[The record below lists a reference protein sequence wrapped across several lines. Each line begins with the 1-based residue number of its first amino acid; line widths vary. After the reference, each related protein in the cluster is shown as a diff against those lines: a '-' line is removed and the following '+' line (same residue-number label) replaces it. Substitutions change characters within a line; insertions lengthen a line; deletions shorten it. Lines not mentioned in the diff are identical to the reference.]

1 MDQAIAEP
9 DQRSPCVSVV
19 IPAYNPGAGLAAAID
34 SVRAQTFGDWEIV
47 VVDDCSPEDVGA
59 ALGAGTNDPRV
70 RLVRHDTNG
79 GPSAARNTGV
89 AQARGR
95 FVAFLDADDSWYP
108 EKLARQV
115 AAVMARPHPERVF
128 CVTRTIVNLADERHI
143 VRPVRGKRPD
153 EAMDEF
159 IFVSGNFCQT
169 SAFFL
174 SRALARQIGWRDL
187 VTGED
192 HLFAIDAIAA
202 GAEYLLVEEPLT
214 TYNNDVR
221 PGRLSHTT
229 TLEQG
234 RRFME
239 QVRGV
244 LSAKALA
251 GYESRYLG
259 VMLLRQQPLRGL
271 QTVTRAVATG
281 ALPPRF
287 AATLLVRT
295 ALPAGLYHRVRSRL
309 MGRSAKQA

>member
-1 MDQAIAEP
+1 MEQAIAEP
-9 DQRSPCVSVV
+9 NTGPPTVSVV
-19 IPAYNPGAGLAAAID
+19 VPAYNPGSRLAATIE

-47 VVDDCSPEDVGA
+47 VVDDCSPEDVRA
-59 ALGAGTNDPRV
+59 ALGSFADDPRL

-89 AQARGR
+89 AHARGR
-95 FVAFLDADDSWYP
+95 FVAFLDADDSWHP
-108 EKLARQV
+108 EKLTRQV
-115 AAVMARPHPERVF
+115 AAVMARPDPDRVF
-128 CVTRTIVNLADERHI
+128 CVTRTIVNLADDRHI

-174 SRALARQIGWRDL
+174 SRALARRIGWRDL

-202 GAEYLLVEEPLT
+202 GAEYLLVEESLT

-229 TLEQG
+229 TLERG

-244 LSAKALA
+244 LSQKALA

-259 VMLLRQQPLRGL
+259 VMLLRQHPVQGL
-271 QTVTRAVATG
+271 QTLVRAVATG

-295 ALPAGLYHRVRSRL
+295 AVPAGLYHRVRSRL
-309 MGRSAKQA
+309 MGRPAKRA